1 MPKTNE
7 SKELEAV
14 LMGGANVLRSKMD
27 ANEYKNYLLG
37 IVFYK
42 YLSDRYLV
50 KAFDLIEDKEPENL
64 EIAQKVYEEN
74 YANDS
79 IRNDLIAE
87 LKSFFHFSIE
97 PELTYTN
104 IAKTAAANTFQRE
117 QLQKA
122 FNAIEQ
128 SDPLY
133 ADLFRTVDLYSNN
146 LGTNA
151 QKQSSTVS
159 DLIIAINK
167 ANLLS
172 HNGDVLGDAYEYL
185 IGQFASETGK
195 KAGEFYTPKMVA
207 QILDRIAIDG
217 QEDKRGLTIY
227 DPCMGSGSL
236 MLNMRK
242 YSNSPELIRYYGQEL
257 IPNTYNLA
265 RMNLILHGVDPEN
278 QHLSNGD
285 TLDADWPTDEPTN
298 FDTVVMNP
306 PYSQKWDPKQGF
318 LSDPRFSDYGVL
330 APKGAADY
338 AFLLHGFYHL
348 KNTGTMA
355 IVVPH
360 GVLFRGGAEGEIR
373 KKMLQNG
380 YIHAVIGLPSNLFYN
395 TPIPT
400 CIVVLKKDRGGR
412 DVLLIDASS
421 EFTSGKGKNALTQKN
436 IDTILDIYK
445 QRTDVDKKA
454 HLASFEEIEENDF
467 NLNIPRYVDTY
478 EEGPK
483 IDLASEVDRYNQ
495 LKDDSDKLES
505 KISKLMQELEIDA

>member
-7 SKELEAV
+7 SKELETV
-14 LMGGANVLRSKMD
+14 LLGGANVLRSKMD

-42 YLSDRYLV
+42 YLSDRFLV
-50 KAFDLIEDKEPENL
+50 KAYDLIMDGEPEKL
-64 EIAQKVYEEN
+64 EIAQDVYEKS
-74 YANDS
+74 YADDA
-79 IRNDLIAE
+79 IRDDLIAE
-87 LKSFFHFSIE
+87 LKSFFHFAIE

-104 IAKTAAANTFQRE
+104 IAKTAASNTFQRE
-117 QLQKA
+117 KLQKA

-151 QKQSSTVS
+151 QKQSNTVS

-217 QEDKRGLTIY
+217 QEDKKGLTTY

-242 YSNSPELIRYYGQEL
+242 YSKYPELIRYYGQEL

-285 TLDADWPTDEPTN
+285 TLDSDWPTDEPTN

-355 IVVPH
+355 IVLPH
-360 GVLFRGGAEGEIR
+360 GVLFRSGTEGKIREKLLQSGAI
-373 KKMLQNG
+373 
-380 YIHAVIGLPSNLFYN
+380 YAVIGLPANLFYN
-395 TPIPT
+395 TTIPT
-400 CIVVLKKDRGGR
+400 CILILKKDRVGR
-412 DVLLIDASS
+412 DVLFINAKDKFVPAKGQNAMREEDIDFVIDTYKKR
-421 EFTSGKGKNALTQKN
+421 EN
-436 IDTILDIYK
+436 IDKIS
-445 QRTDVDKKA
+445 
-454 HLASFEEIEENDF
+454 HLASYDEITENDF
-467 NLNIPRYVDTY
+467 NLNIPRYVDMF
-478 EEGPK
+478 EEDDP
-483 IDLASEVDRYNQ
+483 VDIEQENKNLEQ
-495 LKDDSDKLES
+495 LDTEITTAEDKLA
-505 KISKLMQELEIDA
+505 KLLKEIGLC